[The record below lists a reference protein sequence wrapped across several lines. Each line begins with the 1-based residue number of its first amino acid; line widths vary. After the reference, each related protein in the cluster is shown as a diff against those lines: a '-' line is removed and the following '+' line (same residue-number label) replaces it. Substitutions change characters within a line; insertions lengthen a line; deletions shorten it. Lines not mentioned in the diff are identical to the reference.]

1 MKDVKCATITLI
13 GLFKKLF
20 DTMTRRMPVVIKRF
34 LDDGVANNWT
44 NDRYN
49 WSREIVA
56 VTGGSDGIGAKIVQ
70 MLASKGIKTV
80 ILDIQE
86 PKFVRECMPYSP
98 HLRYN
103 TTATRD

>member
-1 MKDVKCATITLI
+1 MLLWLRRAVFG
-13 GLFKKLF
+13 GLFL
-20 DTMTRRMPVVIKRF
+20 RIKRF
-34 LDDGVANNWT
+34 LDEGVSNNWK

-70 MLASKGIKTV
+70 MLATKGIKTV

-86 PKFVRECMPYSP
+86 PKFIREFFRRLVSTVSTWLMQQ
-98 HLRYN
+98 
-103 TTATRD
+103 